1 MTVNQDE
8 YQAMLM
14 NMKFSPSAMK
24 TDDDLVKLANLIKIY
39 LTNGGKHIQFNVVT
53 KEELQAARKEPAKH
67 RDLIVRVAG
76 YSAYYITLSDVMQRE
91 VLDRTTYETI

>member
-14 NMKFSPSAMK
+14 NMKFSPTAMK
-24 TDDDLVKLANLIKIY
+24 TDDDLVKLAQMIKVY

-53 KEELQAARKEPAKH
+53 REALEAARKEPQKH
-67 RDLIVRVAG
+67 KDLIVRVAG
-76 YSAYYITLSDVMQRE
+76 YSAYYVTLSDVMQRE
-91 VLDRTTYETI
+91 VMDRTTYESI